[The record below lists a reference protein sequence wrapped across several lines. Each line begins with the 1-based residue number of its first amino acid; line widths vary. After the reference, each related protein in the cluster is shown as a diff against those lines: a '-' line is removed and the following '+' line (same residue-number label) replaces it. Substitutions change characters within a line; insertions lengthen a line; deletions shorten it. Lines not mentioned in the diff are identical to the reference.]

1 MARSVNR
8 LHNPQSR
15 EIIIFAT
22 SLKHGGFCIAG
33 KCTYT
38 GVWIRPVSDK
48 QGGAIPINQA
58 KATNSSWEK
67 QGKQPYAIRLL
78 SKIDINFSQH
88 VPYLHQQENWL
99 CNTDVI
105 WRHNFSIDRQELHNY
120 LDQPENLW
128 IFGDF
133 TDRVP
138 ECYIKNITNSLYL
151 IEVQNLELCV
161 NEFDGRRRRRAIFF
175 YRNIRYDLSVTDT
188 QFDELS
194 RNCNHYQTAI
204 LCVSLGELYLGN
216 FYKIVATIFI

>member
-1 MARSVNR
+1 MARSVNIP
-8 LHNPQSR
+8 HNPQSR
-15 EIIIFAT
+15 EIIIFAK

-38 GVWIRPVSDK
+38 GAWIRPVSDEK
-48 QGGAIPINQA
+48 GGAIPKNQA
-58 KATNSSWEK
+58 KATNSSWERR
-67 QGKQPYAIRLL
+67 GNQPYDIRLL

-99 CNTDVI
+99 YNTDVI

-120 LDQPENLW
+120 LDQPEDLW
-128 IFGDF
+128 IVEDLY
-133 TDRVP
+133 DRVP

-151 IEVQNLELCV
+151 IEVQNLELYT
-161 NEFDGRRRRRAIFF
+161 NNFNKRRAIFF

-204 LCVSLGELYLGN
+204 LCVSLGELYSDN
-216 FYKIVATIFI
+216 FYKIVAAIFI